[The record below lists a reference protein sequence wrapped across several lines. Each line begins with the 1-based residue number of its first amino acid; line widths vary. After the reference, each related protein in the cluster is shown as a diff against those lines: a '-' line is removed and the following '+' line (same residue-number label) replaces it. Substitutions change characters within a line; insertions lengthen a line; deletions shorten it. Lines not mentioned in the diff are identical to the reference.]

1 MASKSGI
8 YQLLEDRLRATGSE
22 PLTCVDLYDFPEI
35 KAIVR
40 DANRVCPI
48 T

>member
-8 YQLLEDRLRATGSE
+8 YQLLEDRLKATGTE

-35 KAIVR
+35 KGIVR
-40 DANRVCPI
+40 TSNKV
-48 T
+48 